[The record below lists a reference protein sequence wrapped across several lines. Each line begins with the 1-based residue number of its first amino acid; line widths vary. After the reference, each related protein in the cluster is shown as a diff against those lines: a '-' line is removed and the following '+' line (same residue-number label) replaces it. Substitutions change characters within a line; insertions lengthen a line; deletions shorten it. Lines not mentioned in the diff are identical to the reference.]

1 MTAWLQGVLT
11 WATAHPE
18 LAWVLLAILAIAQ
31 LVLNVFTTS
40 QKPKVMLLD
49 FAVHA
54 PDPTWRF
61 PRDMLPRLLEGAGI
75 SPEDVAFQTKV
86 VNRSGLGDQTSAT
99 PAILEGRYHEPGTT
113 SIEVCRDEFRS
124 TCLSTVQELLDKTGI
139 KAHQIDFVITNSSLF
154 NPTPSLSATIMNHF
168 KMPPTTINYSLGG
181 MGCSA
186 GVVAMDLARTLLEH
200 NPGTRAL
207 VVSHENITNAWY
219 VGNDRSMMVPNC
231 IFRVNGSAMLV
242 TSRTQDAPRA
252 KYLLKYL
259 IRTNLARDQEAFNCV
274 YQTVDGDAKVG
285 VRLGK
290 ELMSVAAR
298 ALKMNLTTLGPKV
311 LPVSEQLKF
320 GVNMALRQLARTSKF
335 VAKQLPQART
345 SQGYI
350 PDFQKAFEHVCIHTG
365 GRGVIDTIQKQLRL
379 QDQTAEP
386 SRAALFKFGNTSSAS
401 IWYCLAYIE
410 HFREVNRGDRVW
422 QLAFGSGFKVNSA
435 VWVAMRRLR
444 DVQHRAWDGF
454 EAEEMRRELE
464 ELDAQIAA
472 ERAAAQQQGA
482 APPAQSAK

>member
-1 MTAWLQGVLT
+1 MPLLQGVA
-11 WATAHPE
+11 WA
-18 LAWVLLAILAIAQ
+18 LLAALVITQAILNT
-31 LVLNVFTTS
+31 LRTPK
-40 QKPKVMLLD
+40 KPRVMLLD

-61 PRDMLPRLLEGAGI
+61 PREMLPRLLEGAGI
-75 SPEDVAFQTKV
+75 PADDVAFQTKV
-86 VNRSGLGDQTSAT
+86 VNRSGLGDHTSAT
-99 PAILEGRYHEPGTT
+99 PAILDGRYHEPGTT
-113 SIEVCRDEFRS
+113 SIEVCRDEFRA

-154 NPTPSLSATIMNHF
+154 NPTPSLSASIMHHF

-219 VGNDRSMMVPNC
+219 AGNDRSMMVPNC

-242 TSRTQDAPRA
+242 TSRTQDASRA
-252 KYLLKYL
+252 KYLLRHL
-259 IRTNLARDQEAFNCV
+259 VRTNLARDKEAFNCV
-274 YQTVDGDAKVG
+274 YQTVDGDARVG

-311 LPVSEQLKF
+311 LPLSEQLKF
-320 GVNMALRQLARTSKF
+320 GVNTAARQLARSSRF
-335 VAKQLPQART
+335 VAKRVPQSWVA
-345 SQGYI
+345 QAYI

-379 QDQTAEP
+379 HDETAEP
-386 SRAALFKFGNTSSAS
+386 SRAALYRFGNTSSAS

-410 HFREVNRGDRVW
+410 HFREVQRGDRVW

-472 ERAAAQQQGA
+472 EKAARAAAQQQA
-482 APPAQSAK
+482 VASAQSAS